1 MTDLKI
7 RCDKCGSELTYQP
20 GTETLVCAYCGNTV
34 KIPTQAVKPEDI
46 TDTDLIIPLQ
56 IQGDALTNATRLY
69 MTQGKLTPDDLVQ
82 KATVTKQYLK
92 YVPFYLFH
100 GEYHADWTAS
110 FGYERQTGS
119 GSNARTVTD
128 WRPVSGAVNGP
139 FSLFGYAGNGEI
151 DKNCAELLADQDR
164 SKMVPYDAKFLSG
177 FSKDKFALT
186 DRESYQLYVES
197 RVGDMVASEVKANA
211 QGDEQKDW
219 HWSGSQSYDTK
230 TIYLPVGLSVFE
242 YKGKEYKVWVDG
254 VDPSRFTGDPLP
266 EDPHKEQMEY
276 LGWVPFGVTLCF
288 SVMLVMGN
296 GKEAMTGAMLAVILL
311 TGLYAFLR
319 KSAITDYSKKLRQA
333 FLTQVQAADIDTSNA
348 TPEQLAEISKSY
360 TLPKKPLLAKTEND
374 KFVLPLITI
383 VAVLVT
389 LIPSPQKSRPTS
401 EVTASAPA
409 EVPKAAA
416 VSATNS
422 TPTTAGQNTNSGSE
436 SASRPGG
443 YVMTSNIKDAL
454 KPYRLDETTEHVTQ
468 ILQAMYDGS
477 PSQAVENSI
486 RKQQR
491 PPKGDRGA
499 SRALNNEGLNLLH
512 NGNISAAVDKFAEAV
527 KADPTDVEAVD
538 NLGFALLKVDRVG
551 EAERVLLAALSLD
564 PTRAGAWF
572 NFGDAMARDQVN
584 TKIAYLGLMVGY
596 HYCNADR
603 REKTKQ
609 LWNRMISDPGTDPQ
623 VSATMKE
630 ALSSIQQRE
639 SAGKSR

>member
-1 MTDLKI
+1 
-7 RCDKCGSELTYQP
+7 
-20 GTETLVCAYCGNTV
+20 
-34 KIPTQAVKPEDI
+34 
-46 TDTDLIIPLQ
+46 
-56 IQGDALTNATRLY
+56 
-69 MTQGKLTPDDLVQ
+69 
-82 KATVTKQYLK
+82 
-92 YVPFYLFH
+92 
-100 GEYHADWTAS
+100 
-110 FGYERQTGS
+110 
-119 GSNARTVTD
+119 
-128 WRPVSGAVNGP
+128 
-139 FSLFGYAGNGEI
+139 
-151 DKNCAELLADQDR
+151 
-164 SKMVPYDAKFLSG
+164 
-177 FSKDKFALT
+177 
-186 DRESYQLYVES
+186 
-197 RVGDMVASEVKANA
+197 
-211 QGDEQKDW
+211 
-219 HWSGSQSYDTK
+219 
-230 TIYLPVGLSVFE
+230 
-242 YKGKEYKVWVDG
+242 
-254 VDPSRFTGDPLP
+254 
-266 EDPHKEQMEY
+266 
-276 LGWVPFGVTLCF
+276 
-288 SVMLVMGN
+288 MLVMGN

-389 LIPSPQKSRPTS
+389 LIPSP
-401 EVTASAPA
+401 A

-422 TPTTAGQNTNSGSE
+422 TPTTAGQDTNSGSE

>member
-296 GKEAMTGAMLAVILL
+296 GKEAMTGAMRVCN
-311 TGLYAFLR
+311 FLW
-319 KSAITDYSKKLRQA
+319 
-333 FLTQVQAADIDTSNA
+333 AARSRLIDVGGDS
-348 TPEQLAEISKSY
+348 
-360 TLPKKPLLAKTEND
+360 
-374 KFVLPLITI
+374 
-383 VAVLVT
+383 VT
-389 LIPSPQKSRPTS
+389 K
-401 EVTASAPA
+401 
-409 EVPKAAA
+409 
-416 VSATNS
+416 
-422 TPTTAGQNTNSGSE
+422 
-436 SASRPGG
+436 
-443 YVMTSNIKDAL
+443 
-454 KPYRLDETTEHVTQ
+454 
-468 ILQAMYDGS
+468 
-477 PSQAVENSI
+477 
-486 RKQQR
+486 
-491 PPKGDRGA
+491 
-499 SRALNNEGLNLLH
+499 
-512 NGNISAAVDKFAEAV
+512 
-527 KADPTDVEAVD
+527 
-538 NLGFALLKVDRVG
+538 
-551 EAERVLLAALSLD
+551 
-564 PTRAGAWF
+564 
-572 NFGDAMARDQVN
+572 
-584 TKIAYLGLMVGY
+584 
-596 HYCNADR
+596 
-603 REKTKQ
+603 
-609 LWNRMISDPGTDPQ
+609 
-623 VSATMKE
+623 
-630 ALSSIQQRE
+630 
-639 SAGKSR
+639 